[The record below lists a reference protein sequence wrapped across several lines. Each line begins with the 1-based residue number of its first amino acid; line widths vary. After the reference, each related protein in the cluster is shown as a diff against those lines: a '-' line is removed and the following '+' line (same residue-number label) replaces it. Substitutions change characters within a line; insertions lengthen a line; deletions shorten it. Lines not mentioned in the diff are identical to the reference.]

1 MRKSEDALET
11 TTPLG
16 FIEPSSPSSGASI
29 LQFVFVPSPR
39 LPAHRGDGRPLAD
52 LTAKYEADP
61 RKLAALQRAR
71 GRLAEK
77 IVEAKGGQ
85 RSLAAMRL
93 AAGLSQTQLAEKT
106 GILQPQIARLEAGA
120 IANAGAKTI
129 RKLREALGVS
139 GDEILDSVS
148 DDDAEHA

>member
-1 MRKSEDALET
+1 
-11 TTPLG
+11 
-16 FIEPSSPSSGASI
+16 
-29 LQFVFVPSPR
+29 
-39 LPAHRGDGRPLAD
+39 
-52 LTAKYEADP
+52 
-61 RKLAALQRAR
+61 
-71 GRLAEK
+71 
-77 IVEAKGGQ
+77 
-85 RSLAAMRL
+85 MRL